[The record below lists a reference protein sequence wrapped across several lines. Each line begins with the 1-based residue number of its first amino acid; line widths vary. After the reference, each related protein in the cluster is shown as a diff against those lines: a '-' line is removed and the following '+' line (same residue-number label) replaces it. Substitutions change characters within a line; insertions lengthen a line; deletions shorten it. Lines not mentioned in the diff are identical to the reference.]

1 VRKLLHF
8 RLKNGN
14 NFQYKHSENMQTS
27 QGYIF
32 CILQHFVTKFCNFTD
47 FNKLFTGIYFFLP
60 KSKIS
65 LTCNLIVYWVL
76 AQFKLR
82 TDSTFSLTGFPLPW
96 IPEPSRHFNLLFTVE
111 GSGIQGSFPSMYAT
125 NCQVFPCQGV
135 LLKSSSYQHF
145 PHKENCSCLRPSR
158 KNLTLFIKS
167 RLFWNS
173 LL

>member
-1 VRKLLHF
+1 MKLVKLPNLVAKCCKIRKNIALRSLHIFSIFVYYVRKLLHF

-65 LTCNLIVYWVL
+65 LTCKLIVYWVL

-82 TDSTFSLTGFPLPW
+82 TDSTFSW
-96 IPEPSRHFNLLFTVE
+96 
-111 GSGIQGSFPSMYAT
+111 
-125 NCQVFPCQGV
+125 QVFLYPGFQ
-135 LLKSSSYQHF
+135 S
-145 PHKENCSCLRPSR
+145 LRQ
-158 KNLTLFIKS
+158 
-167 RLFWNS
+167 
-173 LL
+173 